1 MGRRWLLRFAILV
14 LLGMAAASA
23 SAQSTP
29 GVSPAGTSGAGG
41 SDPTPLARVVRIDAV
56 VTDRLGRPI
65 LDLEPGDFEVVE
77 DGVVQKLHAVE
88 LRSAAA
94 RPAGT
99 TALPPIASPLDE
111 ELAAREPGAR
121 VFALLLDEF
130 HVSAGP
136 NSERVRETF
145 SRFLDQ
151 HIRPSDLIAV
161 LRPLESVTDIRFTRG
176 SAAARQAIQEF
187 SGRKGDY
194 EARTEFE
201 EKYIGRAPETV
212 RAARAQIV
220 MSGLRALT
228 SRLGELAP
236 DRAAIVL
243 VSEGFTGARMH
254 ERARRVPDVQ
264 GLVRSASRAHVAVYA
279 FNPAGAAGPSDEADE
294 VDNSRRFLQ
303 TLAGETGGEAVLSAA
318 AMQAGLERVSR
329 DLDGYYL
336 LSYTSSHAAAGRF
349 YDVQVRTRRRDAVV
363 RARTGYWAPA
373 PSESHGAE
381 GRPAA
386 PRRVLRRSPLID
398 TWLGFTVSADGVQQV
413 TFTWEPAESRGP
425 GKIQRPSVVAL
436 KVTTREGALL
446 FEDEISAPRA
456 DDAVGR
462 QEAAFFEAPPGP
474 IQLDLAIFAADGTQ
488 IDTAAHDVE
497 VPNSRR
503 ADPLILPPQVFR
515 SASAREFREIS
526 RDPAAAPVPAREF
539 RRTERLLL
547 RVPTHSRS
555 GASIALDARIL
566 NRTGQALRP
575 IEPMK
580 ATVGAGI
587 VQFDV
592 PLGWLAPGEYAIELN
607 AKSAAGAAKEI
618 VRFKVTG

>member
-1 MGRRWLLRFAILV
+1 
-14 LLGMAAASA
+14 
-23 SAQSTP
+23 
-29 GVSPAGTSGAGG
+29 
-41 SDPTPLARVVRIDAV
+41 
-56 VTDRLGRPI
+56 
-65 LDLEPGDFEVVE
+65 
-77 DGVVQKLHAVE
+77 
-88 LRSAAA
+88 
-94 RPAGT
+94 
-99 TALPPIASPLDE
+99 
-111 ELAAREPGAR
+111 
-121 VFALLLDEF
+121 
-130 HVSAGP
+130 
-136 NSERVRETF
+136 
-145 SRFLDQ
+145 
-151 HIRPSDLIAV
+151 
-161 LRPLESVTDIRFTRG
+161 
-176 SAAARQAIQEF
+176 
-187 SGRKGDY
+187 
-194 EARTEFE
+194 
-201 EKYIGRAPETV
+201 
-212 RAARAQIV
+212 
-220 MSGLRALT
+220 
-228 SRLGELAP
+228 
-236 DRAAIVL
+236 
-243 VSEGFTGARMH
+243 
-254 ERARRVPDVQ
+254 
-264 GLVRSASRAHVAVYA
+264 
-279 FNPAGAAGPSDEADE
+279 
-294 VDNSRRFLQ
+294 
-303 TLAGETGGEAVLSAA
+303 
-318 AMQAGLERVSR
+318 
-329 DLDGYYL
+329 
-336 LSYTSSHAAAGRF
+336 
-349 YDVQVRTRRRDAVV
+349 
-363 RARTGYWAPA
+363 
-373 PSESHGAE
+373 
-381 GRPAA
+381 
-386 PRRVLRRSPLID
+386 LID

-497 VPNSRR
+497 VPDSRR

-526 RDPAAAPVPAREF
+526 RDPAAAPVPARGF

-547 RVPTHSRS
+547 RVPIYSRS

-566 NRTGQALRP
+566 NRAGQALRP